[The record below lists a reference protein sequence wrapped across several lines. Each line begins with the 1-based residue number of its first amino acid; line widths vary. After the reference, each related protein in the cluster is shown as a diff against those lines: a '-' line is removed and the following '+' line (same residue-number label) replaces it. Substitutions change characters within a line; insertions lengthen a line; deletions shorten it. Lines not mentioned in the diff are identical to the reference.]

1 MPCDSSHLNARG
13 DEIEMSRVFLLLDE
27 VNGGSPPDTRS
38 SAWSGYDSRA
48 YGKSI
53 PSAVQDNLVADLC
66 GKCRALGPAIRTK
79 SLELQVWWR
88 DHQRADAEREAA
100 DRRPVIKLPRLR
112 DGGLIK
118 FLIEKQGYRV
128 VDE

>member
-13 DEIEMSRVFLLLDE
+13 DEIELSRIFMLLDE

-38 SAWSGYDSRA
+38 SGWSGYDSRA
-48 YGKSI
+48 YGKRI
-53 PSAVQDNLVADLC
+53 PAAVQDNLVADLC
-66 GKCRALGPAIRTK
+66 GKCQALGPAIRTK

-112 DGGLIK
+112 DGGHIK

-128 VDE
+128 VHE